1 MRDGFKTKRIIM
13 RDYSKYDGIPSI
25 CTLEHVSLLLPSSTL
40 LSPLCLLQHTSLK
53 PFTPGIQ
60 SGWY

>member
-25 CTLEHVSLLLPSSTL
+25 CTLEHVLLLTIFYPTL
-40 LSPLCLLQHTSLK
+40 PFVFTAAYK
-53 PFTPGIQ
+53 P
-60 SGWY
+60 